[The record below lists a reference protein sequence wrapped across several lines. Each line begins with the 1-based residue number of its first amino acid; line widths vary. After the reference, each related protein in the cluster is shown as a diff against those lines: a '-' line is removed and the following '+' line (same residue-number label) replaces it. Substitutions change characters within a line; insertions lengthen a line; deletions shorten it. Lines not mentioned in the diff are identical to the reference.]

1 MCELSAR
8 FWEHEY
14 KRPFHLAPS
23 VTSFLDKMEV
33 TYTMETPSKLPLDM
47 TQCFKEEF
55 NSPSHRIVVDF
66 ISQTKMAQY
75 PASVFQ
81 VSIDYLY
88 SIAEGKPDQVV
99 VDHAVQWLVVK
110 HKHE

>member
-1 MCELSAR
+1 
-8 FWEHEY
+8 
-14 KRPFHLAPS
+14 
-23 VTSFLDKMEV
+23 MEV